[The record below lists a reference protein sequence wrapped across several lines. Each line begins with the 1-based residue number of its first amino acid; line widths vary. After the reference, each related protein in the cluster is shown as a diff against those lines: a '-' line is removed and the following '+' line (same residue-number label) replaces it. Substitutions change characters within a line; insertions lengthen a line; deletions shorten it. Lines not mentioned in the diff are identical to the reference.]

1 LKHKDS
7 LIDTFEKL
15 YKVLKPVPYKEAF
28 EPAESIK
35 PYTLHTSPFLA
46 LLSRRSRLEILDIE
60 YSGKLDIRDLKNSD
74 VDDLN
79 FLQFLVLNLTV
90 LSVKLSE
97 PEMKKFKQKFIKR
110 LNKVIEKINFPV
122 TRSTT
127 KKGTITRLFKLEE
140 LYEKLLKCFFTY
152 EFHGPQFKHT

>member
-1 LKHKDS
+1 LKHLDS

-15 YKVLKPVPYKEAF
+15 YYVLKPVPYKEAF

-60 YSGKLDIRDLKNSD
+60 YSGKLHIRDLKNSD

-140 LYEKLLKCFFTY
+140 LYEKLLKCFFT
-152 EFHGPQFKHT
+152 

>member
-1 LKHKDS
+1 M
-7 LIDTFEKL
+7 
-15 YKVLKPVPYKEAF
+15 YKVLEPVPYKEAF

-46 LLSRRSRLEILDIE
+46 LLSRRDRLEILDIE
-60 YSGKLDIRDLKNSD
+60 YSGKLHIRDLKNSD

-97 PEMKKFKQKFIKR
+97 PAMKKFKQKFIKR
-110 LNKVIEKINFPV
+110 LNKLIEKINFPV

-127 KKGTITRLFKLEE
+127 KKGTIT
-140 LYEKLLKCFFTY
+140 
-152 EFHGPQFKHT
+152 

>member
-1 LKHKDS
+1 MKHKDS
-7 LIDTFEKL
+7 HIDTFEKL

-60 YSGKLDIRDLKNSD
+60 YSGKLHIRDLKNSD

-90 LSVKLSE
+90 RSLKLSK
-97 PEMKKFKQKFIKR
+97 PVMKKFRQGFFKR
-110 LNKVIEKINFPV
+110 LKKLIKKINFPV
-122 TRSTT
+122 TERTT
-127 KKGTITRLFKLEE
+127 EKGTIMYGFELEK

-152 EFHGPQFKHT
+152 DLHGPQSKLT

>member
-1 LKHKDS
+1 M
-7 LIDTFEKL
+7 
-15 YKVLKPVPYKEAF
+15 
-28 EPAESIK
+28 
-35 PYTLHTSPFLA
+35 
-46 LLSRRSRLEILDIE
+46 DIE

-140 LYEKLLKCFFTY
+140 LYEKLLKCFFT
-152 EFHGPQFKHT
+152 